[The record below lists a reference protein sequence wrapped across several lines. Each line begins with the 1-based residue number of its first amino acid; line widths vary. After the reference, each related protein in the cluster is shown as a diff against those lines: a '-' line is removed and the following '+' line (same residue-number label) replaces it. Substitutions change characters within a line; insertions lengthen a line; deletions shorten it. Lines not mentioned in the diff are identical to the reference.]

1 MTPLIP
7 DFEIFLLKF
16 SFLNAFSLFKTI
28 FEVNKTSVSQPSAL
42 IMRKKR
48 LHHDKVVQRYKS
60 KEFNEENISL
70 FQKNMYSVMTD
81 AFRTEDDDNEE
92 NNENAD
98 FDHDK
103 SLMFNDQELIIKV
116 SNSNSAE
123 NDTES
128 SKKAL
133 KRKKQQEIIDKEH
146 FIPYKPKNFN
156 QEKAL
161 EFL

>member
-1 MTPLIP
+1 
-7 DFEIFLLKF
+7 
-16 SFLNAFSLFKTI
+16 
-28 FEVNKTSVSQPSAL
+28 
-42 IMRKKR
+42 MRKKR

-70 FQKNMYSVMTD
+70 FQKNMYSVQTG
-81 AFRTEDDDNEE
+81 AFRNEDDDFEE

-98 FDHDK
+98 FDHEK
-103 SLMFNDQELIIKV
+103 SLMFNDQELVIKV
-116 SNSNSAE
+116 SNNGEE
-123 NDTES
+123 NGTES

-133 KRKKQQEIIDKEH
+133 KRKQQEEIIDKEH

-161 EFL
+161 VVFL